1 MTELVVLQ
9 NCEFTDV
16 PPAHSQ
22 IPLWSLLCNKTP
34 PTANEEDKD
43 AETTLCWFVF
53 PSLVLL
59 YNQMWRILLGRQ
71 ASAPFSHGPLQ
82 PIDQCKSKVVT
93 SGHDILWLVF
103 ESAYRSE
110 SLCTCRQKHWG
121 RGLTH
126 TARRFQLHVCIC
138 QGALRALPFM
148 KTTSGTR
155 AREAGCGLD
164 VTGPLGSNPEQLS
177 ALIRQLLLTNRIT
190 VMQ

>member
-1 MTELVVLQ
+1 MTRF
-9 NCEFTDV
+9 C
-16 PPAHSQ
+16 
-22 IPLWSLLCNKTP
+22 C
-34 PTANEEDKD
+34 
-43 AETTLCWFVF
+43 FVF

-71 ASAPFSHGPLQ
+71 ASTVFSHGPSQ
-82 PIDQCKSKVVT
+82 PIDQCKSKAVT
-93 SGHDILWLVF
+93 LGHDILWLVF

-121 RGLTH
+121 RALTH

-155 AREAGCGLD
+155 AHEAGCGLD
-164 VTGPLGSNPEQLS
+164 VTRLLSSNPEKLF
-177 ALIRQLLLTNRIT
+177 ALIQQLLLASESRRCNKSSEIK
-190 VMQ
+190 V